1 MSTVPDK
8 RYKEVSRKLEKALKS
23 LRTSV
28 PASRYTKL
36 LEKFHNNKK
45 EKKALQTEVAALK
58 ARIYENIQAL
68 RKLYLS
74 QKLQVKTSSSRYMN
88 DQRCF

>member
-1 MSTVPDK
+1 MSADFDK
-8 RYKEVSRKLEKALKS
+8 RYKEVSRKLEKALKA
-23 LRTSV
+23 LGTSV

-36 LEKFHNNKK
+36 LEKFHKNKK

-58 ARIYENIQAL
+58 ARIYENTQAL

-74 QKLQVKTSSSRYMN
+74 QKLQVKTNSSRYMK
-88 DQRCF
+88 DQTFS